1 MGGRYIVEWGPRGVY
16 GERERERERERM
28 LKGVAKYCNLTE

>member
-16 GERERERERERM
+16 GKRKTKKEKRKDVKRC
-28 LKGVAKYCNLTE
+28 G